1 MSFQIFPAID
11 LRRGG
16 AVRLRQ
22 GSASEEF
29 RYSEDPV
36 AVARAFR
43 EAGARALHVVDLD
56 GAFGGSPQHLATVAR
71 IVRVSEVPIRLG
83 GGLRTDEDLEAAFSM
98 GVAVVIVGTA
108 AIEEPE
114 RLRGWLDHY
123 GSRLAVSLD
132 TRDGLVRTRGWT
144 AIAGPALEEAA
155 AAVRRVGVGDLIV
168 TAVARDGDL
177 SGPDLELLDTAARAF
192 GGPVI
197 AAGGVASEAD
207 LETLATSPSVRGA
220 VVGRAFYEGNIPLS
234 VLRRE
239 W

>member
-1 MSFQIFPAID
+1 LSFQIFPAID

>member
-1 MSFQIFPAID
+1 LSFQIYPAID

-71 IVRVSEVPIRLG
+71 IVRVSELPIRLG
-83 GGLRTDEDLEAAFSM
+83 GGLRTDDDLEAAFSM

-114 RLRGWLDHY
+114 KLRGWLDHY

-155 AAVRRVGVGDLIV
+155 AAVRRAGVCDLIV

-177 SGPDLELLDTAARAF
+177 SGPDLALLDTAALAF
-192 GGPVI
+192 GAPVI

-207 LETLATSPSVRGA
+207 LETLAASPSVRGA
-220 VVGRAFYEGNIPLS
+220 IVGRAFYEGNMPLS

>member
-155 AAVRRVGVGDLIV
+155 AAVRRAGVGDLIV

>member
-1 MSFQIFPAID
+1 MSFQIYPAID

-114 RLRGWLDHY
+114 RLRGWLDRY

-155 AAVRRVGVGDLIV
+155 AAVRRAGVCDLIV

-192 GGPVI
+192 GAPVI
-197 AAGGVASEAD
+197 AAGGVASEED
-207 LETLATSPSVRGA
+207 LETLAASPSVRGA
-220 VVGRAFYEGNIPLS
+220 IVGRAFYEGNMSLS

>member
-71 IVRVSEVPIRLG
+71 IVRVSEVAIRLG

-155 AAVRRVGVGDLIV
+155 AAVRRAGVGDLIV

>member
-1 MSFQIFPAID
+1 MSFQIYPAID

-83 GGLRTDEDLEAAFSM
+83 GGLRTNEDLEAAFSM

-114 RLRGWLDHY
+114 RLRGWLDRY

-155 AAVRRVGVGDLIV
+155 AVVRRAGVGDLIV

-207 LETLATSPSVRGA
+207 LETLAASPSVRGA